1 MTWKSL
7 RTAPL
12 AKLVLAMAVG
22 ALVGAC
28 APACVIRALNSFG
41 GTFAQFVKFIVPLI
55 IVGLVTPAIAE
66 AGRRAGRLL
75 LATIAL
81 AYASTILAGA
91 FGFCLADAV
100 LPHLVSGSL
109 AASGAVQSFPAFFT
123 LRIPPVVDVVTAMA
137 VAFVF
142 GLAMASVEC
151 PALARAF
158 GEIRRVVSVAI
169 AKTVVP
175 LLPPLA

>member
-1 MTWKSL
+1 MTWKAL

-91 FGFCLADAV
+91 FGFYLADAV

-109 AASGAVQSFPAFFT
+109 AATWLVLLMQYC
-123 LRIPPVVDVVTAMA
+123 
-137 VAFVF
+137 
-142 GLAMASVEC
+142 LA
-151 PALARAF
+151 
-158 GEIRRVVSVAI
+158 GAI
-169 AKTVVP
+169 ALIADRFYRKSGRQ
-175 LLPPLA
+175 AGRAA